1 MTQRQT
7 AQAEPKPRGKLTNAD
22 YVAMTPPENSGPRYQ
37 LINGELVQMA
47 GASYAHQVFLL
58 QMSIQ
63 LGLQVESLGIGE
75 ILFAPYDVHIDL
87 FNTYQP
93 DLLFVSQARRQILE
107 NRGITGAPDLVMEIL
122 SESTRRRDFNEKL
135 PVYAANGVREVWIVS
150 LEDAT
155 ISVYSTGEHGA
166 TLVSEFTANDV
177 LTSEVMPG
185 VEIELAP
192 IFARA
197 RSVSA

>member
-1 MTQRQT
+1 MTQPR
-7 AQAEPKPRGKLTNAD
+7 AKPRTKLTNAD
-22 YVAMTPPENSGPRYQ
+22 YIAMTPPENSGPRYQ

-47 GASYAHQVFLL
+47 GATFGHQTFLL
-58 QMSIQ
+58 EMSAEMLVQ
-63 LGLQVESLGIGE
+63 TRVLDIGT
-75 ILFAPYDVHIDL
+75 IVIAPYDVHIDL

-93 DLLFVSQARRQILE
+93 DLLFVSHARRQILE

-135 PVYAANGVREVWIVS
+135 PVYAANGVREVWIVN

-155 ISVYSTGEHGA
+155 INVYSTGEHGA
-166 TLVSEFTANDV
+166 ALVGDFAANHV

-185 VEIELAP
+185 VAIELGP
-192 IFARA
+192 IFARSL
-197 RSVSA
+197 R

>member
-1 MTQRQT
+1 MTQPK
-7 AQAEPKPRGKLTNAD
+7 AKPRTKLTNAD
-22 YVAMTPPENSGPRYQ
+22 YIAMTPPENSGPRYQ

-93 DLLFVSQARRQILE
+93 DLLFVSNARQSILE
-107 NRGITGAPDLVMEIL
+107 SRGITGAPDLVMEIL
-122 SESTRRRDFNEKL
+122 SESTRRRDFDEKL
-135 PVYAANGVREVWIVS
+135 PVYAANGVREVWIVN
-150 LEDAT
+150 LENAT
-155 ISVYSTGEHGA
+155 ISVYATGENGA
-166 TLVSEFTANDV
+166 TLVGEFNAHDL

-185 VEIELAP
+185 VKIELGP
-192 IFARA
+192 IFDRA
-197 RSVSA
+197 ANA